1 MPALRLCTRVTY
13 ARGLTSDRRLL
24 ALGGDLVRVGLAVEA
39 VLLGRAP
46 DAHEPRHL
54 AALLGREE
62 ALLRRRQGAAV
73 RAVPDDL
80 GVVPACV
87 FGGASNGFPL
97 RAFLRV
103 RSFADARVS
112 LAFVTA

>member
-1 MPALRLCTRVTY
+1 MLGA
-13 ARGLTSDRRLL
+13 SDRRLL

-39 VLLGRAP
+39 VRLGRAP

-87 FGGASNGFPL
+87 FGGASTASKFPL
-97 RAFLRV
+97 
-103 RSFADARVS
+103 
-112 LAFVTA
+112 